1 MEIAY
6 RPAPGMVFDLIQGI
20 KYGVNDELYDRIV
33 ALAGIAPD
41 PAVSEAAQSIWQ
53 SQDRETPGAVLFFSK
68 KNCPECFMT
77 HYYFRRLGEFPS
89 PEALIENF
97 RSMDHVDL
105 RREVFSFYVREARRP
120 DCSQLFADPATL
132 HAMIDAVPGSPV
144 LKWEMMTLIYAPG
157 KLIEPTAALMTAVAG
172 RLAEVYRKNAK
183 TLENFRLRIET
194 KISNDLQVLREEL
207 SQIESRFAMTFGD
220 RLTFSCS
227 FMHET
232 TIAPI
237 RQRDSQI
244 VILGVNYQKILGTHY
259 VDNDPINLDA
269 TLKALSDTARLKI
282 LQMLALRDMY
292 VAEIAEAID
301 KGMSTTSYHLDMLHF
316 AGLVSSRTEGKR
328 TYYMLDRANFQKR
341 LELLQHFM
349 GMKR

>member
-1 MEIAY
+1 
-6 RPAPGMVFDLIQGI
+6 
-20 KYGVNDELYDRIV
+20 
-33 ALAGIAPD
+33 
-41 PAVSEAAQSIWQ
+41 
-53 SQDRETPGAVLFFSK
+53 
-68 KNCPECFMT
+68 
-77 HYYFRRLGEFPS
+77 
-89 PEALIENF
+89 
-97 RSMDHVDL
+97 
-105 RREVFSFYVREARRP
+105 
-120 DCSQLFADPATL
+120 
-132 HAMIDAVPGSPV
+132 
-144 LKWEMMTLIYAPG
+144 
-157 KLIEPTAALMTAVAG
+157 
-172 RLAEVYRKNAK
+172 
-183 TLENFRLRIET
+183 
-194 KISNDLQVLREEL
+194 
-207 SQIESRFAMTFGD
+207 
-220 RLTFSCS
+220 
-227 FMHET
+227 MHET